1 MTAKVTKKDMFN
13 AILKVEGIVGNKEF
27 EDFIKHEIELLDNKK
42 KADRKPTKTQ
52 IENEVLKDK
61 ILDYLAEVDEPVT
74 IKDMQ
79 NGIEGFKEL
88 SNQKINR
95 LLIALRAKEVGKVKR
110 TLIKKVAYFELGNE
124 HEDAEVTEAEEV

>member
-1 MTAKVTKKDMFN
+1 MTVKVTKKDMFE
-13 AILKVEGIVGNKEF
+13 ALLKVEGIVGNKEF

-52 IENEVLKDK
+52 IENEALKDK

-124 HEDAEVTEAEEV
+124 HEDAEAEEV

>member
-52 IENEVLKDK
+52 IENEALKDK
-61 ILDYLAEVDEPVT
+61 ILDYLAEVDAPVT

-124 HEDAEVTEAEEV
+124 HEDAEAEEV

>member
-1 MTAKVTKKDMFN
+1 MTVKVTKKDMFETL
-13 AILKVEGIVGNKEF
+13 LKVEGIVGNKEF

-52 IENEVLKDK
+52 IENEALKDK

-124 HEDAEVTEAEEV
+124 HEDAEAEEV

>member
-1 MTAKVTKKDMFN
+1 MTTAKVTKKDMFN

-42 KADRKPTKTQ
+42 KADRKPTKNQ

-124 HEDAEVTEAEEV
+124 HEDTEAEEV

>member
-1 MTAKVTKKDMFN
+1 MATTVKVTKKDMFN
-13 AILKVEGIVGNKEF
+13 AILKVEGIAGNKEF

-52 IENEVLKDK
+52 IENEALKDK

-124 HEDAEVTEAEEV
+124 HEDAEAEEV

>member
-1 MTAKVTKKDMFN
+1 MATVKVTKKDMFE
-13 AILKVEGIVGNKEF
+13 ALLKVDGIVGNKEF

-42 KADRKPTKTQ
+42 KADRKPTKNQ
-52 IENEVLKDK
+52 IENEALKTQ
-61 ILDYLAEVDEPVT
+61 ILDYLAEVGAPVT

-79 NGIEGFKEL
+79 NGIEGFAEL

-110 TLIKKVAYFELGNE
+110 TTVKKVAYFELGNE
-124 HEDAEVTEAEEV
+124 HENEDGGEAEE

>member
-27 EDFIKHEIELLDNKK
+27 ENFIKHEIELLDNKK

-52 IENEVLKDK
+52 IENEALKDK
-61 ILDYLAEVDEPVT
+61 ILDYLAEVDAPVT

-124 HEDAEVTEAEEV
+124 HEDAEVTETEEV

>member
-1 MTAKVTKKDMFN
+1 MATTAKVTKKDMFN

-42 KADRKPTKTQ
+42 KADRKPTKIQ
-52 IENEVLKDK
+52 IENEALKDK
-61 ILDYLAEVDEPVT
+61 ILDYLAEVDTPVT

-124 HEDAEVTEAEEV
+124 HEDAEAEEV

>member
-1 MTAKVTKKDMFN
+1 MATATTKVTKKDMFN

-52 IENEVLKDK
+52 IENEALKDK

-88 SNQKINR
+88 SNQKINI

-124 HEDAEVTEAEEV
+124 HEDAETEEV